1 MFSVTPGPSAYNT
14 NNNNNNKLQVPELL
28 HMGNTLRT
36 LRIRSNSPALLQ
48 MVRRSISSTSAASS
62 PKSSKS
68 RSHTS
73 SKYALPAILEQHKEY
88 NNRVFEFAEE
98 RARLE
103 TVENRSAIQEIQ
115 LALKREQLRDARLAL
130 ENVTRAMLKCADP
143 HDTDTRVFT
152 SADRTFIQRVT
163 GTSLD
168 WCKWNLLDEINAGY
182 HNDIFPSKS
191 FEKLFVENCGVF
203 CMYKEAGRRTV
214 LDMF

>member
-1 MFSVTPGPSAYNT
+1 
-14 NNNNNNKLQVPELL
+14 
-28 HMGNTLRT
+28 MGNTLRT

-130 ENVTRAMLKCADP
+130 ENVTRAMLKFADP